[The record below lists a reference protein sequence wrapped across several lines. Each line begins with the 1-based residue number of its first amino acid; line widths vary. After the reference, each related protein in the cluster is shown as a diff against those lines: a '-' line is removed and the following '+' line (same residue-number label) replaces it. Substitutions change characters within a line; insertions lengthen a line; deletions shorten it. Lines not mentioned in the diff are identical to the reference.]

1 MPAGLKSSDPNDA
14 CAARVPQP
22 GSAHKQ
28 LSLSLSISTRPIYT
42 STLQFFK
49 SSKKANK
56 VIKTVV
62 ATWESTFEGVELLHL
77 FLSTLEKIRKGLV
90 DQSSK
95 GNECEWECGI
105 HWSPMES
112 AKR

>member
-1 MPAGLKSSDPNDA
+1 MRALPVFHNPAAPTSN
-14 CAARVPQP
+14 
-22 GSAHKQ
+22 
-28 LSLSLSISTRPIYT
+28 SLSLSISTQPIYT

-95 GNECEWECGI
+95 GNECEWESVGSI
-105 HWSPMES
+105 GHLWRVQKDER
-112 AKR
+112 KERWIK